1 MSSDARMIGA
11 YGSSAKEIDLDRGW
25 IVSMTKM
32 GFGQRTADVGEPI
45 LTKVAVLSDFEAK
58 KVNES
63 YRIAIEA
70 DLKASE
76 ADPKKT
82 ESAKVFVRDWYR
94 SELECVA
101 RVDELLAAI
110 GKVAYFSPWVIVEE
124 ANID

>member
-1 MSSDARMIGA
+1 MDRQHDQDGLWAAHGRCGGTHSD
-11 YGSSAKEIDLDRGW
+11 
-25 IVSMTKM
+25 
-32 GFGQRTADVGEPI
+32 Q
-45 LTKVAVLSDFEAK
+45 VAVLSAVEAK